1 MQKRKFV
8 VDLATLLILNLLIKP
23 IWTLIIEPKVQGQL
37 GNISYGE
44 YFVVFN
50 FSLMLSILLDMGLSY
65 FNNKNIAQHQHLLS
79 KHLSKMFMLKLS
91 MAVIYMI
98 FCLVVGYG
106 LLGFNLKLILILCLN
121 SFFLSLI
128 LFLRSNLQALHIF
141 KTDSYISVLDRIF
154 MLIMLAGMLLG
165 WIPLKI
171 TLWSFVWV
179 QTIGY
184 ALTAC
189 IAFIVVWR
197 NTHFFKIQWDWKFNI
212 LIIRKSLPYAVLVL
226 LMACYNRLDS
236 IMLERILGGDYGK
249 QQSGIYA
256 KSFRLLDAA
265 NQIAYLFSVQLL
277 PLFSRMIKM
286 KQSVVKLLQVSYGL
300 LITPALIVSIST
312 IFYASYFF
320 DKIYT
325 GDTEGY
331 QVLALLMSGFTAISL
346 TYIFGTLLTAGGH
359 LKLLNRVALTGILI
373 NFGLNFWLIP
383 QFQVMGTAV
392 SSIITQFFTGL
403 VQIYLCYKVFM
414 FKINFSIIFSTIIF
428 IFSLCGLA
436 FWSLHW
442 FSGTNM
448 WMLNFTLLL
457 IGAAMLAFITQ
468 MLKFS
473 SLFKLLN
480 KGYDKHAQH

>member
-106 LLGFNLKLILILCLN
+106 LLGFNLKLVLILCLN

-171 TLWSFVWV
+171 TLWSFIWV

-249 QQSGIYA
+249 QQS
-256 KSFRLLDAA
+256 
-265 NQIAYLFSVQLL
+265 
-277 PLFSRMIKM
+277 
-286 KQSVVKLLQVSYGL
+286 
-300 LITPALIVSIST
+300 
-312 IFYASYFF
+312 
-320 DKIYT
+320 
-325 GDTEGY
+325 
-331 QVLALLMSGFTAISL
+331 
-346 TYIFGTLLTAGGH
+346 
-359 LKLLNRVALTGILI
+359 
-373 NFGLNFWLIP
+373 
-383 QFQVMGTAV
+383 
-392 SSIITQFFTGL
+392 
-403 VQIYLCYKVFM
+403 
-414 FKINFSIIFSTIIF
+414 
-428 IFSLCGLA
+428 
-436 FWSLHW
+436 
-442 FSGTNM
+442 
-448 WMLNFTLLL
+448 
-457 IGAAMLAFITQ
+457 
-468 MLKFS
+468 
-473 SLFKLLN
+473 
-480 KGYDKHAQH
+480 

>member
-106 LLGFNLKLILILCLN
+106 LLGFNLKLVLILCLN

-184 ALTAC
+184 ALTA
-189 IAFIVVWR
+189 
-197 NTHFFKIQWDWKFNI
+197 
-212 LIIRKSLPYAVLVL
+212 
-226 LMACYNRLDS
+226 
-236 IMLERILGGDYGK
+236 
-249 QQSGIYA
+249 
-256 KSFRLLDAA
+256 
-265 NQIAYLFSVQLL
+265 
-277 PLFSRMIKM
+277 
-286 KQSVVKLLQVSYGL
+286 
-300 LITPALIVSIST
+300 
-312 IFYASYFF
+312 
-320 DKIYT
+320 
-325 GDTEGY
+325 
-331 QVLALLMSGFTAISL
+331 
-346 TYIFGTLLTAGGH
+346 
-359 LKLLNRVALTGILI
+359 
-373 NFGLNFWLIP
+373 
-383 QFQVMGTAV
+383 
-392 SSIITQFFTGL
+392 
-403 VQIYLCYKVFM
+403 
-414 FKINFSIIFSTIIF
+414 
-428 IFSLCGLA
+428 
-436 FWSLHW
+436 
-442 FSGTNM
+442 
-448 WMLNFTLLL
+448 
-457 IGAAMLAFITQ
+457 
-468 MLKFS
+468 
-473 SLFKLLN
+473 
-480 KGYDKHAQH
+480 